1 MNDENSDWVD
11 EIVEAERGIEA
22 DELTESGRDK
32 FLGKYDGVEDVWSDV
47 STRRHE
53 DSSFRIP
60 VEEEDPLSCLG
71 RALMVGVYD
80 ELSGGRS
87 DSHIT
92 VYFDD
97 KWSEDGTAT
106 MKKPHVTATVNG
118 TEYGAQ
124 GSEKDADLPMSS
136 IADLYKVGLGVQVF
150 NQGED
155 IEGLDYDELYEWG
168 EDIEETYS
176 EETEG
181 PNSEYLRRQGLL
193 MQQDAEEAQM
203 KDSIGG
209 DNVYIE

>member
-11 EIVEAERGIEA
+11 EIVEAERGLEA

-32 FLGKYDGVEDVWSDV
+32 FLGKYDDVEDVWSDV

-60 VEEEDPLSCLG
+60 VEDEDPLNCLG
-71 RALMVGVYD
+71 RTLMVGMYD
-80 ELSGGRS
+80 ELSGGES
-87 DSHIT
+87 DSHVT

-97 KWSEDGTAT
+97 KWAEDGTAT

-136 IADLYKVGLGVQVF
+136 LADLYKVGLGVQVF
-150 NQGED
+150 NGEED
-155 IEGLDYDELYEWG
+155 IEGLGYGDLEEWG
-168 EDIEETYS
+168 EEIEESYS
-176 EETEG
+176 DETEG

-209 DNVYIE
+209 DNVYID